1 MRVTPYHTY
10 PLIDARTF
18 MYNIGRVLSCH
29 AYLLAPSRHILD
41 ASQRPLYTSTP
52 SVYCTLES
60 TLIFILIILWS
71 IFVLVFEPLDLGRI
85 LP

>member
-1 MRVTPYHTY
+1 MCVTPYHTY

-18 MYNIGRVLSCH
+18 MHNGGHVLSFH
-29 AYLLAPSRHILD
+29 AYLLVPSRHILD
-41 ASQRPLYTSTP
+41 ASQRPLYTGTP
-52 SVYCTLES
+52 SMYCTIES
-60 TLIFILIILWS
+60 ILIIILIILWS